1 MGGGDRAVF
10 CHCAAAVII
19 INNLYSLCIAAVHI
33 LGK

>member
-10 CHCAAAVII
+10 CCCAAITII
-19 INNLYSLCIAAVHI
+19 EHLHSLCIAAVHI